1 MALSPFQ
8 RQLCRVLARS
18 RVGAPEA
25 AGSDAPSGAPMPSEE
40 GHLSVSYVAGGGALN
55 ETLKS
60 PRLSRDVDLF
70 HDTLEALD
78 ATWNSDRALLLQE
91 GYTVETIRER
101 PGFVE
106 AEVWRER
113 NTVRESVLVQW
124 VRDSAFRFFPLQP
137 HPDFGLTLHPLDLAT
152 NKVLALVGRV
162 EVRDWVDALTCH
174 HKVVPLGLL
183 AWTACGKD
191 EGWNPQLIL
200 DEAARN
206 SRASREEMEE
216 IEWEGAPPDSALLKQ
231 QWRQALATARE
242 TIRLLPPEEIG
253 KAVLQAEGQLFRGDN
268 TSLMDELEAGH
279 LHFHEGHIGGAWPQL
294 KL

>member
-8 RQLCRVLARS
+8 RELCRILARS
-18 RVGAPEA
+18 RLA
-25 AGSDAPSGAPMPSEE
+25 SSSGAP
-40 GHLSVSYVAGGGALN
+40 VQSYVAGGAALN

-78 ATWNSDRALLLQE
+78 ATWNSDRSLLQQA

-113 NTVRESVLVQW
+113 DHVRESVLVQW

-137 HPDFGLTLHPLDLAT
+137 HPDFGLTMHPFDLAT

-174 HKVVPLGLL
+174 HKVAPLGLL
-183 AWTACGKD
+183 AWAACGKD

-200 DEAARN
+200 DEASRN
-206 SRASREEMEE
+206 ARASREEMEE
-216 IEWEGAPPDSALLKQ
+216 IEWEGAPPDFALLKQ
-231 QWRQALATARE
+231 EWREALAAARE

-253 KAVLQAEGQLFRGDN
+253 KAVLQADGQLFQGGN
-268 TSLMDELEAGH
+268 TVLMDELEMRC
-279 LHFHEGHIGGAWPQL
+279 LRFHEGHVGGAWPQL